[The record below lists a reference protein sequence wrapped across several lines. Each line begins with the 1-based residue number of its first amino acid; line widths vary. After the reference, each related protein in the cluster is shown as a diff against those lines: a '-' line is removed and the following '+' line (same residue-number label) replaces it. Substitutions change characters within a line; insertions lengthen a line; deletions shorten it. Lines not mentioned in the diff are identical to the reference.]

1 MADGTYV
8 EMNNLTKYYG
18 KKLGVTGLTFN
29 VDAGEVVGFLGP
41 NGSGK
46 TTGLRMLVG
55 LLKITDGSARLFGT
69 GVAGASPAIRK
80 RIGYLPGTLT
90 LHKNMT
96 VREYF
101 EFLAAMRGS
110 DCSKSYTALSDR
122 FGLALDRDIAS
133 LSKGTR
139 QKVGVVQ
146 AFMHE
151 PDLLILD
158 EPTSG
163 LDPFMQ
169 REFDDLLDESKS
181 RGAAV
186 LLSSHV
192 MSEVE
197 RLASRVAII
206 DKGKLVVVEEVARL
220 KLRATRTL
228 DLEFAQPTDPAKFL
242 GLAGVTS
249 AVAHG
254 NRVTVTMFGSENEM
268 LVLAAELGVITLHSH
283 DPSLDEI
290 FVDLVTESGR

>member
-1 MADGTYV
+1 MAACV
-8 EMNNLTKYYG
+8 EMENLTKYYG
-18 KKLGVTGLTFN
+18 KKLGVTGLTFD
-29 VDAGEVVGFLGP
+29 VIPGEVVGFLGP

-55 LLKITDGSARLFGT
+55 LLKITSGSARLFGT
-69 GVAGASPAIRK
+69 DVATATPAIRK

-90 LHKNMT
+90 LHKNMS

-101 EFLAAMRGS
+101 EFLGAMRTM
-110 DCSKSYTALSDR
+110 DCRRSYETLSER

-146 AFMHE
+146 AFMHS

-169 REFDDLLDESKS
+169 REFDDLLDESKQ

-206 DKGKLVVVEEVARL
+206 DKGKLVVVEQVDRL

-228 DLEFAQPTDPAKFL
+228 DLEFAQPVDAARFRSLP
-242 GLAGVTS
+242 GVS
-249 AVAHG
+249 DAEARDK
-254 NRVTVTMFGSENEM
+254 RVTVTMSGSENAV
-268 LVLAAELGVITLHSH
+268 LSLAADLGVVTLHSH

-290 FVDLVTESGR
+290 FVDLVNESGR